1 MTDIDPASLEAI
13 KLLKSKGITLEEVCE
28 LISVKTDEKLNVN
41 KAISEGKI
49 SELDFN
55 LND

>member
-1 MTDIDPASLEAI
+1 MVDIDPASLEAI
-13 KLLKSKGITLEEVCE
+13 ELLKSKGLTFEEVCE
-28 LISVKTDEKLNVN
+28 LISVKDEKLNVN
-41 KAISEGKI
+41 KAISEGRV